1 MKRLFPP
8 AASTGTIAAAVLA
21 LMVSPALAG
30 ASVALSLEMGPRDEV
45 HSVRYSCAD
54 GSELTVQYINS
65 ADNALA
71 ILQLAGEKLIF
82 VNVVAGSGA
91 RYGNGARE
99 WWTKGS
105 EGTLRNQ
112 MTEAGPVSCTDTSAA
127 QN

>member
-1 MKRLFPP
+1 MKRLFSP
-8 AASTGTIAAAVLA
+8 AASIGTLAAAILGPMA
-21 LMVSPALAG
+21 SPALAG
-30 ASVALSLEMGPRDEV
+30 ASVALSLEMGPRDEI
-45 HSVRYSCAD
+45 HSVHYSCAD

-65 ADNALA
+65 SENALA

-82 VNVVAGSGA
+82 VNVFAGSGA
-91 RYGNGARE
+91 RYVNGARE

-112 MTEAGPVSCTDTSAA
+112 LTEAGPINCTDTSTT